1 MFFRFGA
8 ALTLVVLIALLGT
21 TLEKQNL
28 ELKRAISHQQYRL
41 DELLSSHVRLK
52 LEAQRLGTPARLLG
66 PLERGE
72 HQLERPTKPQRT
84 DERRTP
90 LLNWSSRSVTG
101 GTR

>member
-1 MFFRFGA
+1 LGEQLFLQGRHHIAILGMHQRHRAKLCA
-8 ALTLVVLIALLGT
+8 A
-21 TLEKQNL
+21 
-28 ELKRAISHQQYRL
+28 
-41 DELLSSHVRLK
+41 
-52 LEAQRLGTPARLLG
+52 
-66 PLERGE
+66 LERGE